1 MACVAAMVAW
11 APMSVLLVTPS
22 WTRDGGVGAHV
33 IASAGALAARGLN
46 VHVLAAR
53 IDPSESVP
61 GVTLH
66 HAAGL
71 FDRDLPPRERVGEAL
86 PEGVSVV
93 HMHQF
98 DDPLVTEHLQRQ
110 APVLVS
116 AHAFVAC
123 TSRVHYFR
131 PGEECTRP
139 HGRGCVPNLLLRGCA
154 HVRDPR
160 PLPGSYRRSTRALHS
175 LLAAD
180 LAISHSSAVDRHLAI
195 NGVRRRAVVPLF
207 STLTAVR
214 GSGHE
219 NRRRVLF
226 AGRVV
231 RPKGVHVLV
240 RAAREVD
247 AEFVICGEGMR
258 LQATRTLAARLGVA
272 DRVRFRG
279 WLGERELARELAEAS
294 VVAMP
299 SLWPE
304 PFGLVGIEA
313 FDAGRPVVASAT
325 GGIPDWLQDGVNGIA
340 VPAGDVQALACALT
354 ELLADPAR
362 QQAMGQAGER
372 MAAERFTAERHVTA
386 LLDAYEAAREH
397 WTAAATHASSPR
409 AMGGDPRPEPSRT

>member
-11 APMSVLLVTPS
+11 APMSVLLLTPS

-33 IASAGALAARGLN
+33 IASAGALAAHGLD

-53 IDPSESVP
+53 IDARETIP

-66 HAAGL
+66 HAPVL
-71 FDRDLPPRERVGEAL
+71 FDRDLPARERVGA
-86 PEGVSVV
+86 PPPDGVSVV

-98 DDPLVTEHLQRQ
+98 DDPPVTAYLQRQ

-160 PLPGSYRRSTRALHS
+160 PLPASYRRSTRALQS
-175 LLAAD
+175 LLSAD
-180 LAISHSSAVDRHLAI
+180 LAIAHSSAVDRHLAI
-195 NGVRRRAVVPLF
+195 NGVRRRAMVPLF
-207 STLTAVR
+207 STLPAVR

-219 NRRRVLF
+219 SRRRVLF

-231 RPKGVHVLV
+231 RPKGAQVLV

-247 AEFVICGEGMR
+247 GELVICGTGMQ
-258 LQATRTLAARLGVA
+258 LEATRRLARRLGVQ
-272 DRVRFRG
+272 DRVCFRG

-313 FDAGRPVVASAT
+313 FAAGRPVVASAT
-325 GGIPDWLQDGVNGIA
+325 GGIPDWLQDGVNGVA
-340 VPAGDVQALACALT
+340 VPAGDVQALAVALT

-362 QQAMGQAGER
+362 QQAMGAAGER
-372 MAAERFTAERHVTA
+372 MAAERFTAERHVAA
-386 LLDAYEAAREH
+386 LLHAYETARAH
-397 WTAAATHASSPR
+397 WTAARTHASSPR
-409 AMGGDPRPEPSRT
+409 AAGGAPAPEPSRT

>member
-1 MACVAAMVAW
+1 MVAW

-33 IASAGALAARGLN
+33 IASAGALAAHGLQ

-53 IDPSESVP
+53 IDPSESFP

-66 HAAGL
+66 HAVGL
-71 FDRDLPPRERVGEAL
+71 FDRDLPPRARVGETL
-86 PEGVSVV
+86 PDGVSVV

-98 DDPLVTEHLQRQ
+98 DDPLVTDYLQGQ

-131 PGEECTRP
+131 PGEECTRA
-139 HGRGCVPNLLLRGCA
+139 HGRSCVPNLLLRGCA

-160 PLPGSYRRSTRALHS
+160 PLPASYRRSTRALRS

-180 LAISHSSAVDRHLAI
+180 LAIAHSSAVDRHLAI

-207 STLTAVR
+207 STLAAVE

-219 NRRRVLF
+219 QRRRVLF

-240 RAAREVD
+240 RAVREVD
-247 AEFVICGEGMR
+247 AELVICGEGMR
-258 LQATRTLAARLGVA
+258 LPATRRLAARLGVA
-272 DRVRFRG
+272 ERVRFRG
-279 WLGERELARELAEAS
+279 WL
-294 VVAMP
+294 
-299 SLWPE
+299 
-304 PFGLVGIEA
+304 
-313 FDAGRPVVASAT
+313 AGP
-325 GGIPDWLQDGVNGIA
+325 G
-340 VPAGDVQALACALT
+340 
-354 ELLADPAR
+354 
-362 QQAMGQAGER
+362 
-372 MAAERFTAERHVTA
+372 
-386 LLDAYEAAREH
+386 
-397 WTAAATHASSPR
+397 
-409 AMGGDPRPEPSRT
+409 